1 MVECKLCSGIRA
13 QIAGAENQRREM
25 KEIDKQIF
33 QKMEDVREE
42 ISKRPSTGKLIAI
55 AAVCAAIFGTVA
67 TILFW
72 SNQAQIT
79 TLQSTAISLQQQIN
93 KEYAAIGAKLEGMER
108 KRADKPASAVAAGKK

>member
-13 QIAGAENQRREM
+13 QIAGAENQIREM
-25 KEIDKQIF
+25 KDIDKKIF
-33 QKMEDVREE
+33 EKMEEVTKE

-55 AAVCAAIFGTVA
+55 AAVCATLFGVVA

-108 KRADKPASAVAAGKK
+108 RRSDKSPAPAPAGKR